1 MFCSVVCMTPTGK
14 ILVAKSNENAII
26 PGFWSCGIFRVDS
39 DKTIE
44 EAAKRYYMKEFNAD
58 IDIINQPNGEIKR
71 AIPISIFTLDI
82 GGPNRNI
89 YENGIYIA
97 AILRNPNQLVLDREY
112 DEVKVLDLIELAT
125 QISNI
130 GIVPDLYF
138 NIMTVL
144 ETFNPNGLDFG
155 TESDNNTENPTD
167 ELNIEEENNNILVEE
182 NKDSTVENE
191 TLIMTKDIHIE
202 AVNEEKV
209 D

>member
-14 ILVAKSNENAII
+14 ILVAKSNENAVI

-39 DKTIE
+39 DKMIE
-44 EAAKRYYMKEFNAD
+44 EAAKQYYMKEFNAD

-89 YENGIYIA
+89 YENGIYLA

-112 DEVKVLDLIELAT
+112 SEVKVLDLVGLAT
-125 QISNI
+125 DIANV

-144 ETFNPNGLDFG
+144 ETFGPNGLG
-155 TESDNNTENPTD
+155 PAAESDNNIKNPTD
-167 ELNIEEENNNILVEE
+167 ELNIDESTNTLVEE

-191 TLIMTKDIHIE
+191 TLIMTGDTHIE
-202 AVNEEKV
+202 AADEEKAE
-209 D
+209 

>member
-14 ILVAKSNENAII
+14 ILVAKSNENAVI

-39 DKTIE
+39 DKMIE
-44 EAAKRYYMKEFNAD
+44 EAAKQYYMKEFNAD

-89 YENGIYIA
+89 YENGIYLA

-112 DEVKVLDLIELAT
+112 SEVKVLDLVGLAT
-125 QISNI
+125 DIANV

-144 ETFNPNGLDFG
+144 ETFGPNGIG
-155 TESDNNTENPTD
+155 PTAESDNNIKNPTD
-167 ELNIEEENNNILVEE
+167 ELDIDESTNTLIEE

-191 TLIMTKDIHIE
+191 TLIMTGDTHIE
-202 AVNEEKV
+202 AVDEEKAE
-209 D
+209 

>member
-14 ILVAKSNENAII
+14 ILVAKSNENAVI

-39 DKTIE
+39 DKMIE
-44 EAAKRYYMKEFNAD
+44 EAAKQYYMKEFNAD

-89 YENGIYIA
+89 YENGIY
-97 AILRNPNQLVLDREY
+97 LDREY
-112 DEVKVLDLIELAT
+112 SEVKVLDLVGLAT
-125 QISNI
+125 DIANV

-144 ETFNPNGLDFG
+144 ETFGPNGLG
-155 TESDNNTENPTD
+155 PAAESDNNIKNPTD
-167 ELNIEEENNNILVEE
+167 ELNIDESTNTLVEE

-191 TLIMTKDIHIE
+191 TLIMTGDTHIE
-202 AVNEEKV
+202 AADEEKAE
-209 D
+209 